1 MSFDRFIARR
11 YLYKAQGR
19 EEGRR
24 FVRFITYVAI
34 GGVAVG
40 VGSLLLAL
48 SIVRGFSDEIEDKIF
63 GFGAHVQ
70 IESFQDAP
78 LSGAQVVR
86 DSLEALSLVE
96 YVSPAV
102 QEFSLLR
109 RSQTDIDGVILW
121 GVEAAPQFLEENLI
135 SGSFDLETSEGD
147 LAGVVIGADLAR
159 LLNVDTGDVVTAFSL
174 PRVAELR
181 GPIAA
186 PRVRQFKVNGVYQTF
201 LQNFDELYVLVDIG
215 VARDL
220 FGYSADE
227 VSRLDVM
234 LSDPRE
240 ALEVVLHIED
250 TFGFPLMART
260 IFEVYRGLFA
270 WIDLQENI
278 IPLVISVIILV
289 AAFNIIATL
298 MMLILEKSREIG
310 VLGALGASP
319 RTIRRI
325 FLWLDVM
332 LSDPREALE
341 VVLHIEDTF
350 GFPLMA
356 RTIFEVYRGL
366 FAWIDL
372 QENIIPLVISVII
385 LVAAFNII
393 ATLMM
398 LILEKSREIGVLGAL
413 GASPRTIRRI
423 FLWLGAMIGLT
434 GIGIGSALALVT
446 ALIQQRWGV
455 IPLPAEAY
463 YLDRAP
469 ISLSILDF
477 LVVGGI
483 ALVLC
488 LAAAY
493 VPARMASQV
502 DPVRAIRLS

>member
-1 MSFDRFIARR
+1 M
-11 YLYKAQGR
+11 
-19 EEGRR
+19 
-24 FVRFITYVAI
+24 
-34 GGVAVG
+34 
-40 VGSLLLAL
+40 
-48 SIVRGFSDEIEDKIF
+48 
-63 GFGAHVQ
+63 Q

-325 FLWLDVM
+325 FLWL
-332 LSDPREALE
+332 
-341 VVLHIEDTF
+341 
-350 GFPLMA
+350 
-356 RTIFEVYRGL
+356 
-366 FAWIDL
+366 
-372 QENIIPLVISVII
+372 
-385 LVAAFNII
+385 
-393 ATLMM
+393 
-398 LILEKSREIGVLGAL
+398 
-413 GASPRTIRRI
+413 
-423 FLWLGAMIGLT
+423 GAMIGLT